1 MNSTALPAGGR
12 PEEVL
17 ILGGGFAG
25 LTCAKEL
32 NDPRFHVTLVDRW
45 NHHLF
50 QPLLYQVATAGLST
64 TEIAQPLRSILADH
78 KNVTTLMD
86 EVTQIDLENK
96 KVITKERILVYDH
109 LVIALGAKTGF
120 FGRNEWEPF
129 TFGLKSLEDAMHI
142 RREVLLAFEKAEATN
157 DPAETAR
164 LLTMVVVG
172 GGPTGVEMS
181 GSLAELAK
189 VVLKHDFR
197 HIDPTQAHVHLIEAG
212 PKLLPMFSEG
222 LTRYTREHLEDIGVS
237 VHLNCP
243 VKEVG
248 KGYVIAGEQRIEAD
262 IIIWAAGVEASPV
275 TRTLAGVPLDRGGR
289 IQVQPDL
296 SLPGYPQVYAAGD
309 LVSLTDVKGVRVPG
323 VCPAAIQMGQHI
335 AKVITKG
342 DRIPYAYWDKG
353 SMATIG
359 RKAAVAMFKGMN
371 FRGFFA
377 WLMWLFVHLLFL
389 VGMRNR
395 AAVFLHWVWSYF
407 TWQRGARIIMP
418 RQQ

>member
-1 MNSTALPAGGR
+1 MSQSPPSAVEKPQ
-12 PEEVL
+12 EVL

-25 LTCAKEL
+25 LSCAKGL
-32 NDPRFHVTLVDRW
+32 DDPRFHVTLVDRW

-64 TEIAQPLRSILADH
+64 TEIAQPLRSILSEY

-86 EVTQIDLENK
+86 EVVRIDLEGK
-96 KVITKERILVYDH
+96 QVITKERTLPYDH

-129 TFGLKSLEDAMHI
+129 TFGLKSLEDAMNI
-142 RREVLLAFEKAEATN
+142 RREVLLAYEKAEAAN

-164 LLTMVVVG
+164 LLTMVIVG
-172 GGPTGVEMS
+172 GGPTGVEMA

-189 VVLKHDFR
+189 VVLREDFR
-197 HIDPTQAHVHLIEAG
+197 HIDPAQSNVHLIEAG
-212 PKLLPMFSEG
+212 PKLLPVFPDT
-222 LTRYTREHLEDIGVS
+222 LTDYTREHLEELGVK

-248 KGYVIAGEQRIEAD
+248 DGYVIAGEQRIEAN
-262 IIIWAAGVEASPV
+262 IIVWAAGVEASPV
-275 TRTLAGVPLDRGGR
+275 TKTLAGVPLDRGGR

-296 SLPGYPQVYAAGD
+296 SLPDYPQVYAAGD
-309 LVSLTDVKGVRVPG
+309 LVSLTDVNNVRVPG

-335 AKVITKG
+335 AKVILKG

-407 TWQRGARIIMP
+407 TWQRGARIILN
-418 RQQ
+418 RDE

>member
-1 MNSTALPAGGR
+1 MNTSDPAPGG
-12 PEEVL
+12 PAQKVL

-25 LTCAKEL
+25 LSCAKAL
-32 NDPRFHVTLVDRW
+32 NDPRFQVTLVDRW

-86 EVTQIDLENK
+86 DVTSIDLAAK
-96 KVITKERILVYDH
+96 QVVTKERTLSYDH

-120 FGRNEWEPF
+120 FGHNEWEPF
-129 TFGLKSLEDAMHI
+129 TIGLKSLDDAMRI
-142 RREVLLAFEKAEATN
+142 RREVLLAFERAEAAN
-157 DPAETAR
+157 DPAETSR
-164 LLTMVVVG
+164 LLTMVIVG
-172 GGPTGVEMS
+172 GGPTGVEMA

-189 VVLKHDFR
+189 VVLRDDFR
-197 HIDPTQAHVHLIEAG
+197 RIDPTQSHVHLIEAG
-212 PKLLPMFSEG
+212 PKLLPVFPDS
-222 LTRYTREHLEDIGVS
+222 LTNYTRERLEQIGVT

-248 KGYVIAGEQRIEAD
+248 PGYVIAGDQRIEAN
-262 IIIWAAGVEASPV
+262 IIVWAAGVEASPV
-275 TRTLAGVPLDRGGR
+275 TRTLAGIPLDRGGR

-296 SLPGYPQVYAAGD
+296 SLPGHPEVFAAGD
-309 LVSLTDVKGVRVPG
+309 LAALTDVNGVRVPG

-335 AKVITKG
+335 AKVIQTQ
-342 DRIPYAYWDKG
+342 DRKPYAYWDKG

-395 AAVFLHWVWSYF
+395 MSVFLHWVWSYV
-407 TWQRGARIIMP
+407 TWQRGARIILS
-418 RQQ
+418 RDE

>member
-1 MNSTALPAGGR
+1 MSPSSPSAVEKSP
-12 PEEVL
+12 EVL

-25 LTCAKEL
+25 LSCAKGL
-32 NDPRFHVTLVDRW
+32 GNSHFHVTLVDRW

-64 TEIAQPLRSILADH
+64 TEIAQPLRSILSEY

-86 EVTQIDLENK
+86 EVVRIDLVGK
-96 KVITKERILVYDH
+96 QVITKERTLPYDH

-129 TFGLKSLEDAMHI
+129 TFGLKSLEDAMII
-142 RREVLLAFEKAEATN
+142 RREVLLAYERAEAAN

-164 LLTMVVVG
+164 LLTMVIVG
-172 GGPTGVEMS
+172 GGPTGVEMA

-189 VVLKHDFR
+189 VVLRDDFR
-197 HIDPTQAHVHLIEAG
+197 RIDPAHANIHLIEAG
-212 PKLLPMFSEG
+212 PKLLPVFPDT
-222 LTRYTREHLEDIGVS
+222 LTTYTCEHLEEMGVK

-248 KGYVIAGEQRIEAD
+248 DGYVIAGEQRIEAN
-262 IIIWAAGVEASPV
+262 IIVWAAGVEASPV
-275 TRTLAGVPLDRGGR
+275 TKTLSGVPLDRGGR

-296 SLPGYPQVYAAGD
+296 SLPDYPQVYAAGD
-309 LVSLTDVKGVRVPG
+309 LVNLTDINKVRVPG

-335 AKVITKG
+335 AKVILKG
-342 DRIPYAYWDKG
+342 DRMPYAYWDKG

-407 TWQRGARIIMP
+407 TWQRGARIILNKGE
-418 RQQ
+418 